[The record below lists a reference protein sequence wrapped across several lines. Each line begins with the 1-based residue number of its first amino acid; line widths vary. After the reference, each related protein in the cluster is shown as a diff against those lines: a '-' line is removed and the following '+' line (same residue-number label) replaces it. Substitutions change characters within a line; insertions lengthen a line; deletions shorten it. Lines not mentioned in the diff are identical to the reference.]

1 MKNKPKVKKP
11 GAQPGN
17 KNAERHGFYS
27 KQFTADES
35 KRLALADRLSV
46 EDEIDL
52 IRVSIDR
59 LSKELSFDEKT
70 LTDSNGNAT
79 RDSHYL
85 AQLNTLSIMTQAI
98 STLIRTHY
106 LTKGKGGHIESS
118 IMEALEELRLEM
130 GL

>member
-1 MKNKPKVKKP
+1 M
-11 GAQPGN
+11 
-17 KNAERHGFYS
+17 
-27 KQFTADES
+27 
-35 KRLALADRLSV
+35 

-59 LSKELSFDEKT
+59 LTAELSLDEKT
-70 LTDSNGNAT
+70 LTDNNGNET